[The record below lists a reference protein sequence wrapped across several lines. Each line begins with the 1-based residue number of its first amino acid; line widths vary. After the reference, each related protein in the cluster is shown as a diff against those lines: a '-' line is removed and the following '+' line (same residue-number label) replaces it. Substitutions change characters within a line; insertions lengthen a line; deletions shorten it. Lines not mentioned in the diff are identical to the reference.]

1 MREEPAI
8 LKLLRKMP
16 LTVKFS
22 LWLLLSFYALAIFA
36 PFFAPYDYKEQNR
49 TLPNAP
55 PSKIRFIDEQGQ
67 FNLPFIYANKMV
79 DIGRQTYSEDRGRKY
94 YLTLFP
100 GSSKLFGLSGNPEN
114 VRLYL
119 LGSDD
124 LGRDLLS
131 RIIYGGR
138 VSLFIGI
145 CGVLVSFTIGTIVG
159 AIAGYFGGSID
170 DLIMRICEIMMS
182 LPSFYFLLTLSVLIP
197 SELSSTQTFFLIVM
211 IMSFIS
217 WAGFARVI
225 RGLVASIRKREFVVA
240 ATALG
245 GSHTRVLFYHVIPT
259 TFNYSIIAMTLSI
272 PGYILGESGLSLLG
286 LGIREPDASWG
297 NLLSSA
303 MNVNAMVD
311 HPWILLPG
319 VFIFLTIMA
328 FNFLGDWLRDTLD
341 PRGDFA
347 QG

>member
-1 MREEPAI
+1 
-8 LKLLRKMP
+8 MP
-16 LTVKFS
+16 WTVKIS
-22 LWLLLSFYALAIFA
+22 LMLLLFFYALAIFA
-36 PFFAPYDYKEQNR
+36 PFFSPYNYKEQNR
-49 TLPNAP
+49 KLPNSP
-55 PSKIRFIDEQGQ
+55 PSNIRIIDEQGQ
-67 FNLPFIYANKMV
+67 IDLPFIYDNQLI
-79 DIGRQTYSEDRGRKY
+79 DIGRQTYREDKSQKY

-100 GSSKLFGLSGNPEN
+100 QPTILFGLSGNPEN
-114 VRLYL
+114 VRLFV

-145 CGVLVSFTIGTIVG
+145 CGVMVSFTIGTIVG
-159 AIAGYFGGSID
+159 AMAGYFGGRTD
-170 DLIMRICEIMMS
+170 DLAMRICEILMS

-197 SELSSTQTFFLIVM
+197 SELSSSQTFFLIVL

-240 ATALG
+240 AEALG
-245 GSHTRVLFYHVIPT
+245 GSHTRVLFRHVIPT

-297 NLLSSA
+297 NLLTAA

-319 VFIFLTIMA
+319 VFIFLTIMS

-341 PRGDFA
+341 PRGDFS